1 MARSAETPTDDADD
15 LGALSYREATQE
27 LEAILAELEGDDVD
41 IDQLS
46 RQVQRAAALIRL
58 CQERITGAR
67 LEVEHV
73 VADLAA
79 LAATPS
85 TGPGDGGR
93 GDDDDGDDGD
103 DRDADEVDHD
113 ADGVEDDLDA
123 VGG

>member
-1 MARSAETPTDDADD
+1 MARSPETPTDAADD

-85 TGPGDGGR
+85 TGTGTGEDDDGDGDG
-93 GDDDDGDDGD
+93 GDDDDEIDHGGARDGD
-103 DRDADEVDHD
+103 DVDA
-113 ADGVEDDLDA
+113 ADD
-123 VGG
+123 